1 MRGEK
6 KKFFLFPPKP
16 AAAVGVSVMP
26 LSFAERDGT
35 AGFLGSLN
43 GGLLEMVE
51 EKTFIGID
59 FSPLLLLCMLI
70 SLCLEMFLRLLCV
83 SKALITSDEPML
95 ALFPCGSF
103 DTIVL
108 FEKEANILLS

>member
-1 MRGEK
+1 MRGER

-35 AGFLGSLN
+35 AGFQGSLN
-43 GGLLEMVE
+43 AGLLEMVE

-83 SKALITSDEPML
+83 SKALITSDEPI
-95 ALFPCGSF
+95 ALFPYGSF